1 MVVMDYGD
9 PEFYISKQFGWVE
22 FNKRVLEEAQDETT
36 PLLERLKFLA
46 ITASNLDEFVMVR
59 VARLKDQINSGY
71 KETDKAGL
79 TPQEIFNELAERI
92 HDLVAA
98 QYRCWNSIVPQLE
111 KNNIQFAEYEDLSA
125 SQQRYLDDYFND
137 TIQPVLTPRAIDQ
150 SRPFPV
156 ILNKSLNLAV
166 RLKSNEQEE
175 LFPNKEGQNLFSV
188 VRVPS
193 VLPRLVE
200 IPASEGRK
208 VFIFLEQVIEEYLDQ
223 VFNGYEIEAVD
234 NFRITRN
241 ADVDLDEDA
250 RNLLVEMERYVKRRE
265 KGFPVRLEIEQNMDE
280 NIKEFLVDSLDL
292 TPKDVYE
299 IDGPL
304 DLSPFFDFKD
314 LDGYNDLKF
323 KSHYPE
329 PAIDFHN
336 QEDIFAAIRQR
347 DRLLHVPYESF
358 DPIVD
363 FVEKAA
369 HDPNVLAIKQT
380 LYRVSGDSP
389 IIDALAEAAENGKQ
403 VTVLVEL
410 KARFDEQNNIEWAK
424 KLEAAGCHVVYGL
437 VGLKVHSK
445 LLLVVRQEEDG
456 IRRYAHL
463 STGNYND
470 KTAKTYTDVSMFSC
484 REPLAADVSSLFNLL
499 TGYSKPP
506 RWKKLAVAPLD
517 LRETFINW
525 IRNEIEQV
533 KAGKEGH
540 IIAKMNALVD
550 KKIIK
555 ELYNASAQGVKI
567 DLIVRGMSCLR
578 PGIEGV
584 SENIRVISVVGRLLE
599 HSRIYYFANG
609 GQAKVFLS
617 SADWRPR
624 NLDRRVEALFPVE
637 NEHLKQRVI
646 KILQLTLKD
655 TVKARIQQP
664 DGSYERVNSEGQ
676 EKINSQEKFRELAK
690 QRLENSQDEI
700 IKKFEPKLPKFH

>member
-1 MVVMDYGD
+1 MDYDD
-9 PEFYISKQFGWVE
+9 PELFISKQFGWVE
-22 FNKRVLEEAQDETT
+22 FNRRVLEEAQDETT
-36 PLLERLKFLA
+36 PLLERLKFLS
-46 ITASNLDEFVMVR
+46 ITATNLDEFVMVR
-59 VARLKDQINSGY
+59 VARLKDEINSGY

-79 TPQEIFNELAERI
+79 TPKEVFAELAERI
-92 HDLVAA
+92 HSLVAD
-98 QYRCWNSIVPQLE
+98 QYDCWNKIVPQLE
-111 KNNIQFAEYEDLSA
+111 KEGIYFAEYEALTEA
-125 SQQRYLDDYFND
+125 QQRYLTNYFND
-137 TIQPVLTPRAIDQ
+137 TIKPVLTPRAIDQ
-150 SRPFPV
+150 SRPFPL

-166 RLKSNEQEE
+166 RLKSDEQAE

-188 VRVPS
+188 IRVPS
-193 VLPRLVE
+193 VLARLVE
-200 IPASEGRK
+200 VPSAQGEK
-208 VFIFLEQVIEEYLDQ
+208 VFICLERVIEEYLDK
-223 VFNGYEIEAVD
+223 VFSGYEIEAV
-234 NFRITRN
+234 NSFRITRN

-265 KGFPVRLEIEQNMDE
+265 KGFPVRLEVEAGMDKK
-280 NIKEFLVDSLDL
+280 IKKFLVNALELKNEDI
-292 TPKDVYE
+292 YE
-299 IDGPL
+299 IEGPI
-304 DLSPFFDFKD
+304 DLSPFFSFRD
-314 LDGYNDLKF
+314 LAGYQDLRF
-323 KSHYPE
+323 EPHYPE

-336 QEDIFAAIRQR
+336 TEDIFTAIRKR
-347 DRLLHVPYESF
+347 DRMLHLPYESF
-358 DPIVD
+358 NPIVE
-363 FVEKAA
+363 FVQQAA

-389 IIDALAEAAENGKQ
+389 IIEALATAAENGKQ

-410 KARFDEQNNIEWAK
+410 KARFDEENNIEWAK

-445 LLLVVRQEEDG
+445 LLLTVRQESDG
-456 IRRYAHL
+456 IRRYVHL

-470 KTAKTYTDVSMFSC
+470 NTAKVYTDTSIFSC

-517 LRETFINW
+517 LREIFIEW

-533 KAGKEGH
+533 QAGKEGH

-550 KKIIK
+550 KKMIK
-555 ELYNASAQGVKI
+555 ELYKASQQGVKI

-584 SENIRVISVVGRLLE
+584 SENIRVISIVGRLLE

-609 GQAKVFLS
+609 GHTKVFMS

-637 NEHLKQRVI
+637 NKELKKRVI
-646 KILQLTLKD
+646 KILKVNLED
-655 TVKARIQQP
+655 TVKARVQQP
-664 DGSYERVNSEGQ
+664 DGSYERIKETG
-676 EKINSQEKFRELAK
+676 EEINSQEKFRKLAQK
-690 QRLENSQDEI
+690 RLEESQDEI
-700 IKKFEPKLPKFH
+700 ISKFEPKLH

>member
-1 MVVMDYGD
+1 MDYGD

-36 PLLERLKFLA
+36 PLLERLKFLS
-46 ITASNLDEFVMVR
+46 ITATNLDEFVMVR

-71 KETDKAGL
+71 KERDKAGL
-79 TPQEIFNELAERI
+79 TPQEIFDELADRI
-92 HDLVAA
+92 HNLVTE
-98 QYRCWNSIVPQLE
+98 QYRCWNRLVPQLE
-111 KNNIQFAEYEDLSA
+111 KEGIKFLAYEGLDET
-125 SQQRYLDDYFND
+125 QQRYLDNYFNE
-137 TIQPVLTPRAIDQ
+137 TIKPVLTPRAIDQ
-150 SRPFPV
+150 SRPFPL

-166 RLKSNEQEE
+166 RLKSNEEEEE

-188 VRVPS
+188 IRVPS

-200 IPASEGRK
+200 VPSSEGEK
-208 VFIFLEQVIEEYLDQ
+208 VFIFLEKVIAEYLDR
-223 VFNGYEIEAVD
+223 VFSGYEIEAVN

-265 KGFPVRLEIEQNMDE
+265 KGFPVRLEIDKDMDK
-280 NIKEFLVDSLDL
+280 NIKQFLVEALDV
-292 TPKDVYE
+292 KSEDVYE
-299 IDGPL
+299 IDGPI
-304 DLSPFFDFKD
+304 DLSPFFGFRD
-314 LDGYNDLKF
+314 LEGFQELRF
-323 KSHYPE
+323 EPHYPE
-329 PAIDFHN
+329 PAIDFYQQDN
-336 QEDIFAAIRQR
+336 IFTAIRKR

-358 DPIVD
+358 APIVD
-363 FVEKAA
+363 FVKEAA
-369 HDPNVLAIKQT
+369 HDPQVLAIKQT

-410 KARFDEQNNIEWAK
+410 KARFDEKNNIEWAK
-424 KLEAAGCHVVYGL
+424 KLEEAGCHVVYGL

-445 LLLVVRQEEDG
+445 LLLAVRQEAGG
-456 IRRYAHL
+456 IRRYVHL

-470 KTAKTYTDVSMFSC
+470 KTAKTYTDTSMFSC
-484 REPLAADVSSLFNLL
+484 RETLAADVSSLFNLL
-499 TGYSKPP
+499 TGYSRPP

-517 LRETFINW
+517 LREVFIDW
-525 IRNEIEQV
+525 IRNEVEQV
-533 KAGKEGH
+533 QAGKEGH

-555 ELYNASAQGVKI
+555 ELYKASQQGVKI
-567 DLIVRGMSCLR
+567 DLIVRGMCCLR

-584 SENIRVISVVGRLLE
+584 SENVRVVSIVGRMLE

-609 GQAKVFLS
+609 GQNQVFMS

-637 NEHLKQRVI
+637 NEKLKKRVI
-646 KILQLTLKD
+646 RILETTLKD
-655 TVKARIQQP
+655 RVKAREQQS
-664 DGSYERVNSEGQ
+664 DGSYERITAEGG
-676 EKINSQEKFRELAK
+676 EEEINSQERFQELAK
-690 QRLENSQDEI
+690 QRLEESQDDM
-700 IKKFEPKLPKFH
+700 IKKFEPKLH

>member
-1 MVVMDYGD
+1 MDYGD

-22 FNKRVLEEAQDETT
+22 FNKRVLEEAQDDKT
-36 PLLERLKFLA
+36 PLLERLKFLS

-59 VARLKDQINSGY
+59 VARLKDEINSGY

-79 TPQEIFNELAERI
+79 TPKEIFAELSNRI

-98 QYRCWNSIVPQLE
+98 QYQCWNDIVPKLEEKGIHFAQYEQL
-111 KNNIQFAEYEDLSA
+111 DD

-166 RLKSNEQEE
+166 RLKSNEQED
-175 LFPNKEGQNLFSV
+175 LLPNKEGQNLFSV
-188 VRVPS
+188 VRVPA
-193 VLPRLVE
+193 VLPRIVE
-200 IPASEGRK
+200 VPAPDGQK
-208 VFIFLEQVIEEYLDQ
+208 VFIFLEKVIEEYLDQ
-223 VFNGYEIEAVD
+223 VFSGYEIEAVN

-265 KGFPVRLEIEQNMDE
+265 KGFPVRLEIEDDMDE
-280 NIKEFLVDSLDL
+280 NIKKFLVDALDL
-292 TPKDVYE
+292 SSDDVYE
-299 IDGPL
+299 IDGPI
-304 DLSPFFDFKD
+304 DLSPFFDFRD
-314 LDGYNDLKF
+314 LEGYQDLRF
-323 KSHYPE
+323 EPHYPE

-336 QEDIFAAIRQR
+336 QDDIFAAIRKR

-363 FVEKAA
+363 FVKEAA

-389 IIDALAEAAENGKQ
+389 IIDALAKAAENGKQ

-410 KARFDEQNNIEWAK
+410 KARFDEKNNIEWAK

-445 LLLVVRQEEDG
+445 LLLVVRQESDG

-506 RWKKLAVAPLD
+506 RWRKLSVAPLD

-525 IRNEIEQV
+525 IRNEVEQV
-533 KAGKEGH
+533 KSGKEGH

-555 ELYNASAQGVKI
+555 ELYKAASEGVKI

-584 SENIRVISVVGRLLE
+584 SENIRVISIVGQLLE
-599 HSRIYYFANG
+599 HSRVYYFANG
-609 GQAKVFLS
+609 GQAQVFLS

-637 NEHLKQRVI
+637 NEKLKKRII
-646 KILQLTLKD
+646 KILRITLKD
-655 TVKARIQQP
+655 TVKAREQQP
-664 DGSYERVNSEGQ
+664 DGSYERVNVDGE
-676 EKINSQEKFRELAK
+676 EEINSQEKFRELAK
-690 QRLENSQDEI
+690 QRLEESQDEM
-700 IKKFEPKLPKFH
+700 IKKFEPKLPNFH

>member
-1 MVVMDYGD
+1 MDYDD

-59 VARLKDQINSGY
+59 LARLKDQINSGY
-71 KETDKAGL
+71 KKKDKGGL
-79 TPQEIFNELAERI
+79 SPKEILAELSDRI
-92 HDLVAA
+92 HDLVNG
-98 QYRCWNSIVPQLE
+98 QYQCWNQIKIKLE
-111 KNNIQFAEYEDLSA
+111 NEGIHFVDYQDLTDY
-125 SQQRYLDDYFND
+125 QQRYLDDYFND

-166 RLKSNEQEE
+166 RLKSDNQEQ
-175 LFPNKEGQNLFSV
+175 LFPNKEGKNLFSV
-188 VRVPS
+188 IRVPS
-193 VLPRLVE
+193 VLPRIVE
-200 IPASEGRK
+200 VPTRSDEK
-208 VFIFLEQVIEEYLDQ
+208 VFIFLEKVIEQYLNQ
-223 VFNGYEIEAVD
+223 IFTGYEIKAVN

-265 KGFPVRLEIEQNMDE
+265 KGFPVRLEVEQGMDKNIEN
-280 NIKEFLVDSLDL
+280 FLIESLNLKND
-292 TPKDVYE
+292 DVYRVN
-299 IDGPL
+299 GPI
-304 DLSPFFDFKD
+304 DLSPFFGFRD
-314 LDGYNDLKF
+314 LKGYQDLKF
-323 KSHYPE
+323 KTHYPE

-336 QEDIFAAIRQR
+336 QDDIFAAIRKR

-358 DPIVD
+358 NPIVE
-363 FVEKAA
+363 FVKEAA
-369 HDPNVLAIKQT
+369 YDPDVLAIKQT

-389 IIDALAEAAENGKQ
+389 IIEVLAKAAENGKQ

-410 KARFDEQNNIEWAK
+410 KARFDEKNNIEWAK
-424 KLEAAGCHVVYGL
+424 KLESAGCHVVYGL
-437 VGLKVHSK
+437 LGLKVHSK
-445 LLLVVRQEEDG
+445 LLLVVRQEADG
-456 IRRYAHL
+456 IRRYTHL

-470 KTAKTYTDVSMFSC
+470 KTAKTYTDGSMFSC

-506 RWKKLAVAPLD
+506 RWKKIAVAPLD
-517 LRETFINW
+517 LRETFITW
-525 IRNEIEQV
+525 IRNEREQV
-533 KAGKEGH
+533 KSGKDGH

-550 KKIIK
+550 KRIIK
-555 ELYNASAQGVKI
+555 ELYKAAANGVKI

-584 SENIRVISVVGRLLE
+584 SENIRVISIVGRFLE

-609 GQAKVFLS
+609 GQAQVFLS

-637 NEHLKQRVI
+637 NEGLKKRI
-646 KILQLTLKD
+646 INMLEITLND
-655 TVKARIQQP
+655 TVKAREQQP
-664 DGSYERVNSEGQ
+664 DGSYQKVSNPKGAE
-676 EKINSQEKFRELAK
+676 INSQKEFEKLAK
-690 QRLENSQDEI
+690 RKLKDSQEEVI
-700 IKKFEPKLPKFH
+700 NKFEPRIAKFH

>member
-1 MVVMDYGD
+1 MDYGD

-36 PLLERLKFLA
+36 PLLERLKFLS
-46 ITASNLDEFVMVR
+46 ITATNLDEFVMVR

-71 KETDKAGL
+71 KEKDKAGL
-79 TPQEIFNELAERI
+79 TPKEIFDELADRI
-92 HDLVAA
+92 HNLVEE
-98 QYRCWNSIVPQLE
+98 QYRCWNRIVPQLE
-111 KNNIQFAEYEDLSA
+111 REGIEFLEYESLNET
-125 SQQRYLDDYFND
+125 QQRYLDNYFNE
-137 TIQPVLTPRAIDQ
+137 TIKPVLTPRAIDQ
-150 SRPFPV
+150 SRPFPL

-166 RLKSNEQEE
+166 RLKSNEEEE

-188 VRVPS
+188 IRVPS

-200 IPASEGRK
+200 VPSSEGQK
-208 VFIFLEQVIEEYLDQ
+208 VFIFLEKVIAEYLDR
-223 VFNGYEIEAVD
+223 VFSGYEIEAVND
-234 NFRITRN
+234 FRITRN

-265 KGFPVRLEIEQNMDE
+265 KGFPVRLEIDKDMDK
-280 NIKEFLVDSLDL
+280 NIQKFLVEALDV
-292 TPKDVYE
+292 KAEDVYK
-299 IDGPL
+299 IDGPI
-304 DLSPFFDFKD
+304 DLSPFFGFRD
-314 LDGYNDLKF
+314 LEGFQKLRF
-323 KSHYPE
+323 EPHYPE
-329 PAIDFHN
+329 PAIDFHQQDN
-336 QEDIFAAIRQR
+336 IFTAIRKR

-358 DPIVD
+358 APIVD

-369 HDPNVLAIKQT
+369 HDPQVLAIKQT

-410 KARFDEQNNIEWAK
+410 KARFDEKNNIEWAK
-424 KLEAAGCHVVYGL
+424 KLEEAGCHVVYGL

-445 LLLVVRQEEDG
+445 LLLAVRQEAGG
-456 IRRYAHL
+456 IRRYVHL

-470 KTAKTYTDVSMFSC
+470 KTAKTYTDTSMFSC
-484 REPLAADVSSLFNLL
+484 RETLAADVSSLFNLL
-499 TGYSKPP
+499 TGYSRPP

-517 LRETFINW
+517 LREVFIDW
-525 IRNEIEQV
+525 IRNEVEQV
-533 KAGKEGH
+533 QAGKEGH

-555 ELYNASAQGVKI
+555 ELYKASQQGVKI
-567 DLIVRGMSCLR
+567 DLIVRGMCCLR

-584 SENIRVISVVGRLLE
+584 SENIRVISIVGRMLE

-609 GQAKVFLS
+609 GQNQVFMS

-637 NEHLKQRVI
+637 NEKLKKRVI
-646 KILQLTLKD
+646 KILEITLKD
-655 TVKARIQQP
+655 RVKAREQQS
-664 DGSYERVNSEGQ
+664 DGSYERITAEGG
-676 EKINSQEKFRELAK
+676 EEEINSQERFQELAK
-690 QRLENSQDEI
+690 QRLEESQDDM
-700 IKKFEPKLPKFH
+700 IKKFEPKLH